1 VKKTKAKK
9 VASKKSAPKA
19 KKTAKAKP
27 AAKPS
32 KKEPE
37 IMERS
42 NLKAMAT
49 HLKEAG
55 VEIKVLKS
63 DTDEQLQKK
72 VNEAI
77 QELPTGEILKKL
89 ESVSPDKLV
98 SLLKR
103 DCMGIFINLSDV
115 SCVQCADNV
124 SCVKQFVGNL
134 KSGFAD
140 IEPAAVGTKVEKPK
154 QVKISVPPVS
164 LYSPDRLVFVR
175 DRPNPNEKT
184 DDYYDTVAAILKEEP
199 TTMSELR
206 DIVARDFEIESNSE
220 FMKFVTRLREPSDG
234 IIKLVEDLSD
244 KDKNNLREAGY
255 DV

>member
-1 VKKTKAKK
+1 MKKAKTKVKKVVSKKPAKAKK
-9 VASKKSAPKA
+9 P
-19 KKTAKAKP
+19 
-27 AAKPS
+27 AKPS

-42 NLKAMAT
+42 DLKMMVT

-63 DTDEQLQKK
+63 DTDEALQKK

-103 DCMGIFINLSDV
+103 DCIGIFINLSDV
-115 SCVQCADNV
+115 SCVRCKDNV

-134 KSGFAD
+134 KDGFSALD
-140 IEPAAVGTKVEKPK
+140 VAAGGTTVEKSK

-164 LYSPDRLVFVR
+164 RYKPERLVFVR
-175 DRPNPNEKT
+175 ERPNPNPVGH
-184 DDYYDTVAAILKEEP
+184 DYHDTIQAVLDEEP
-199 TTMSELR
+199 STLSELR
-206 DIVARDFEIESNSE
+206 AIVDRDFEIESDSE
-220 FMKFVTRLREPSDG
+220 FMKFVTRLREPVDG
-234 IIKLVEDLSD
+234 VIKLVEDLSD
-244 KDKNNLREAGY
+244 KDKASLKEAGY